1 MTKTEPR
8 VMAAAGDHGGEAGF
22 TLVEALTAM
31 VILIFGLMAVTNLL
45 IVAASSNSVASQSTA
60 ATLSASQRLEVLKS
74 TSFQNLA
81 AGGSLTADTTGPPA
95 NPCAVA
101 PLTDY
106 DCDDVIPGV
115 GLIHTR
121 WQISAIAGTARLL
134 YITVRSEGTG
144 ALSGARSRAQFTTL
158 RSCTDS
164 SPTGGCPLPP

>member
-8 VMAAAGDHGGEAGF
+8 AVVATGDRGGEAGF
-22 TLVEALTAM
+22 TLVEALTAI

-45 IVAASSNSVASQSTA
+45 LVAASSNSVASQSTA
-60 ATLSASQRLEVLKS
+60 ATLSASQRLEFLKT
-74 TSFQNLA
+74 TSFQNLT
-81 AGGSLTADTTGPPA
+81 AGGSLTADITFPA
-95 NPCAVA
+95 NPCPVA

-121 WQISAIAGTARLL
+121 WQISAVPGTARLL
-134 YITVRSEGTG
+134 YIGIRSEGTG
-144 ALSGARSRAQFTTL
+144 ALSGARSRAQFTSF

-164 SPTGGCPLPP
+164 SPTGGCPAPP

>member
-1 MTKTEPR
+1 MTEEARAVAVT
-8 VMAAAGDHGGEAGF
+8 GDPGGEAGF
-22 TLVEALTAM
+22 TLVEALTAI
-31 VILIFGLMAVTNLL
+31 VILVFGLMAVTNLL
-45 IVAASSNSVASQSTA
+45 LVAASSNSVASQGTA
-60 ATLSASQRLEVLKS
+60 ATLSASQRLEVLKT
-74 TSFQNLA
+74 TSFQNLT

-95 NPCAVA
+95 NACAVA

-121 WQISAIAGTARLL
+121 WQISAVVGTARLL

-144 ALSGARSRAQFTTL
+144 ALSGARSRAQFTYL